1 MAYYLV
7 SRMPPGE
14 TKLIQAP
21 SALEAARASQTSA
34 TTSHRAS
41 ETYETY
47 MVSECDSDGVKCCDP
62 VHFTADELFAHHH
75 P

>member
-21 SALEAARASQTSA
+21 SALEAARGITNVGY
-34 TTSHRAS
+34 H
-41 ETYETY
+41 E
-47 MVSECDSDGVKCCDP
+47 P
-62 VHFTADELFAHHH
+62 
-75 P
+75 